1 MATNDM
7 NRKKYLDF
15 CGTIAAAVMDKPFD
29 DSDIVIVRHR
39 DTRKWFGAVM
49 ELGGKA
55 IVNLK
60 CEPMEADF
68 LRNAYEGVIPG
79 YHMNKTHWN
88 SVFLESDVPDEEI
101 IRMTMSS
108 FELTAKKPKRTKI
121 KKKEV

>member
-1 MATNDM
+1 MTE
-7 NRKKYLDF
+7 KEFLDF
-15 CGTIAAAVMDKPFD
+15 CGTIAAAVTDSPFD

-49 ELGGKA
+49 KLNGKT

-68 LRNAYEGVIPG
+68 LRNTYEGVIPG
-79 YHMNKTHWN
+79 YHMNKVHWN

-108 FELTAKKPKRTKI
+108 FELT
-121 KKKEV
+121 KKKNKARQKYKKIN